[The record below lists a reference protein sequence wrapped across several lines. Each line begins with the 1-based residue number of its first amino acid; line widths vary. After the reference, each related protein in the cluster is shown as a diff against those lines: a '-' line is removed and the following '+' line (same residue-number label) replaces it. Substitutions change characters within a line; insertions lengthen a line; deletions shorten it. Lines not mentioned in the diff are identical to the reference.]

1 MGVQDLQLF
10 LESPTLEGGSV
21 SVDLLKIARNVS
33 QRQQPHNTNRK
44 IRPLGGNKLRL
55 IIDAENCLDR
65 LYGGYYSGKR
75 AKTYR
80 FTDRNKDFRKHCF
93 FFSILLLVSFI
104 TLF

>member
-80 FTDRNKDFRKHCF
+80 FTDRNKDIWKILF
-93 FFSILLLVSFI
+93 FFSIK
-104 TLF
+104 